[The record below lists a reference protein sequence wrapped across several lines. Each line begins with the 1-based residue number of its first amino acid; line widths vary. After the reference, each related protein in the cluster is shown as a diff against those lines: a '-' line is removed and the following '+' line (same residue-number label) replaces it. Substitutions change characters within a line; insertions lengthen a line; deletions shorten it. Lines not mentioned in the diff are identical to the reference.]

1 MESIYT
7 MLLDTVEKLC
17 LNETEHSKDIQSIL
31 SNVFDTLRLAGS
43 IQIMAIN
50 IALIDLIS
58 KLLLSDDIKGIF
70 LFCIIFCIY
79 YTKLFNIE

>member
-17 LNETEHSKDIQSIL
+17 LNETEHSNDIQSIL

-58 KLLLSDDIKGIF
+58 KLLLSDDIKGIL
-70 LFCIIFCIY
+70 LFCIVFCIY